1 MAQHRIEVTQEFN
14 KPVEE
19 VFAYL
24 ADHNNLSKV
33 FGIPVK
39 RIKDGDDGNV
49 NGVGSV
55 RALGFA
61 PLATEE
67 TVVGLIPNQSIEY
80 VITRNGGPIMNH
92 HGELEF
98 AKTAR
103 GSRVA
108 WTITFDSLPVVG
120 TAVKKILETGVTRGL
135 KKLAR

>member
-1 MAQHRIEVTQEFN
+1 MAQQHIEVVQEFS

-39 RIKDGDDGNV
+39 RIKDGQGDV

-67 TVVGLIPNQSIEY
+67 TVVAIEPNELIEY
-80 VITRNGGPIMNH
+80 TITKNGGPLQNH
-92 HGELEF
+92 YGRMVF
-98 AKTAR
+98 SRTAR
-103 GSRVA
+103 GSRLE
-108 WTITFDSLPVVG
+108 WTITFDSLPVLG
-120 TAVKKILETGVTRGL
+120 TVVNKVLKTGITRGL
-135 KKLAR
+135 GKMA

>member
-1 MAQHRIEVTQEFN
+1 MGQHRIEVLQEFQ

-19 VFAYL
+19 VFSYL

-39 RIKDGDDGNV
+39 RIKDGDDDV

-67 TVVGLIPNQSIEY
+67 TVVDLVPNQSIDY
-80 VITRNGGPIMNH
+80 VITKNGGPIMNH
-92 HGELEF
+92 HGRLVF
-98 AKTAR
+98 SKTAR
-103 GSRVA
+103 GSRVE
-108 WTITFDSLPVVG
+108 WIITFESLPVVG
-120 TAVKKILETGVTRGL
+120 TAVAKVLELGVSRGL
-135 KKLAR
+135 KKLA

>member
-1 MAQHRIEVTQEFN
+1 MAQQHIEVVQEFS

-39 RIKDGDDGNV
+39 RIRDGKGDV

-67 TVVGLIPNQSIEY
+67 TVVAIEPNELIEY
-80 VITRNGGPIMNH
+80 TITKNGGPLQNH
-92 HGELEF
+92 YGRMVF
-98 AKTAR
+98 SKTAR
-103 GSRVA
+103 GSRLE
-108 WTITFDSLPVVG
+108 WTITFDSLPVLG
-120 TAVKKILETGVTRGL
+120 TVVNKVLKTGITRGL
-135 KKLAR
+135 GKMA

>member
-1 MAQHRIEVTQEFN
+1 MAQQHIEVVQEFS

-39 RIKDGDDGNV
+39 RIKDGQGDV

-67 TVVGLIPNQSIEY
+67 TVVAVEPNELIEY
-80 VITRNGGPIMNH
+80 TITKNGGPLQNH
-92 HGELEF
+92 YGRMVF
-98 AKTAR
+98 SRTAR
-103 GSRVA
+103 GSRLE
-108 WTITFDSLPVVG
+108 WTITFDSLPVLG
-120 TAVKKILETGVTRGL
+120 TVVNKVLKTGITRGL
-135 KKLAR
+135 GKMA

>member
-1 MAQHRIEVTQEFN
+1 MAQQHIKVVQEFS

-39 RIKDGDDGNV
+39 RIKDGQGDV

-67 TVVGLIPNQSIEY
+67 TVVAVEPNELIEY
-80 VITRNGGPIMNH
+80 TITKNGGPLQNH
-92 HGELEF
+92 YGRMVF
-98 AKTAR
+98 SKTAR
-103 GSRVA
+103 GSRLE

-120 TAVKKILETGVTRGL
+120 TVVNKVLKTGITRGL
-135 KKLAR
+135 GKMA

>member
-1 MAQHRIEVTQEFN
+1 MAQHRIHIVQEFS
-14 KPVEE
+14 KPVEQ

-39 RIKDGDDGNV
+39 RIQDGYDEP

-67 TVVGLIPNQSIEY
+67 TVVDLVKNESIDYE
-80 VITRNGGPIMNH
+80 ITKNGGPIMNH
-92 HGELEF
+92 HGRIDF

-103 GSRVA
+103 GSRVS

-120 TAVKKILETGVTRGL
+120 VGVKKVLELGVSRGL
-135 KKLAR
+135 RKLA

>member
-1 MAQHRIEVTQEFN
+1 MAQQHIEVVQEFS

-39 RIKDGDDGNV
+39 RIKDGKGDV

-67 TVVGLIPNQSIEY
+67 TVVAIEPNELIEY
-80 VITRNGGPIMNH
+80 TITKNGGPLQNH
-92 HGELEF
+92 YGRMVF
-98 AKTAR
+98 SKTAR
-103 GSRVA
+103 GSRLE
-108 WTITFDSLPVVG
+108 WTITFDSLPVLG
-120 TAVKKILETGVTRGL
+120 TVVNKVLKTGITRGL
-135 KKLAR
+135 GKMA

>member
-1 MAQHRIEVTQEFN
+1 MAQQHIEVVQEFS

-39 RIKDGDDGNV
+39 RIRDGQGDV

-67 TVVGLIPNQSIEY
+67 TVVAIEPNELIEY
-80 VITRNGGPIMNH
+80 TITKNGGPVQNH
-92 HGELEF
+92 YGRMVF
-98 AKTAR
+98 SKTAR
-103 GSRVA
+103 GSRLE
-108 WTITFDSLPVVG
+108 WTITFDSLPVIG
-120 TAVKKILETGVTRGL
+120 TVVNKVLKTGITRGL
-135 KKLAR
+135 GKMA

>member
-1 MAQHRIEVTQEFN
+1 MAQQRIEVVQDFR

-39 RIKDGDDGNV
+39 RIKDGQGDV

-67 TVVGLIPNQSIEY
+67 TVVAVVPNEVIEY
-80 VITRNGGPIMNH
+80 TITKNGGPLQNH
-92 HGELEF
+92 YGRMVF
-98 AKTAR
+98 SSTGR
-103 GSRVA
+103 GSRLE

-120 TAVKKILETGVTRGL
+120 TVVGKILQTGITRGL
-135 KKLAR
+135 GKMA